1 MQTENRAFIKL
12 NFIEYILTVT
22 LITTPIEISKLL
34 ELFSNDGL
42 TCAER
47 VEFSKWKVNRLKVE
61 QLMPRKCISAVKIQ

>member
-1 MQTENRAFIKL
+1 M
-12 NFIEYILTVT
+12 
-22 LITTPIEISKLL
+22 EISKLL

-61 QLMPRKCISAVKIQ
+61 QLMPRKCISAVL

>member
-1 MQTENRAFIKL
+1 M
-12 NFIEYILTVT
+12 
-22 LITTPIEISKLL
+22 EISMLL

-61 QLMPRKCISAVKIQ
+61 QLPQFPQDHHSRRISQDSISYSSTSKTI